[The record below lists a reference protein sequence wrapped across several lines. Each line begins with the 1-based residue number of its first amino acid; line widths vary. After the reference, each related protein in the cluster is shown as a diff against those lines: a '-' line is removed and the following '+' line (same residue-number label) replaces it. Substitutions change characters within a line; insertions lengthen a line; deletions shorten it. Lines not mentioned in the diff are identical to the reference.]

1 MVIPHRA
8 GRAFLP
14 DQDGAGDG
22 TASPE
27 DAQSA
32 IVRLIALDRT
42 SPVPLYF
49 QLAQHLEQAIDSGQL
64 PPGTRLDNE
73 LLLAGQ
79 LGLSRPTVRR
89 AMQYLVDKG
98 LLVRR
103 RGVGTRVVQPKVR
116 RPLEL
121 TSLYDDLAASGQRP
135 ATVVLSNDVVP
146 APDDAAAALAVPAGT
161 PVIKLVR
168 LRSASEQPIAR
179 MCNYLPAD
187 LFNLSTSAL
196 QDRGL
201 YQLLRSAGVHL
212 HAANQTI
219 GARSATAE
227 EARLL
232 GESRGAALLT
242 MQRLTYDDH
251 GTAVEFGTHI
261 YAASRYSFE
270 LSLLAH

>member
-1 MVIPHRA
+1 V
-8 GRAFLP
+8 L
-14 DQDGAGDG
+14 DLL
-22 TASPE
+22 T
-27 DAQSA
+27 
-32 IVRLIALDRT
+32 LDRN

-49 QLAQHLEQAIDSGQL
+49 QVAQHIEHAIESGQM

-73 LLLAGQ
+73 LLLADE
-79 LGLSRPTVRR
+79 LGLSRPTLRR

-121 TSLYDDLAASGQRP
+121 TSLYDDLAATGQRP
-135 ATVVLSNDVVP
+135 ATVVLTNHVVP
-146 APDDAAAALAVPAGT
+146 ATDEVASHLSIAPET
-161 PVIKLVR
+161 PVIELVR
-168 LRSASEQPIAR
+168 LRSASDQPIAR
-179 MCNYLPAD
+179 MCNYVPAELLALP
-187 LFNLSTSAL
+187 TEAL
-196 QDRGL
+196 QERGL
-201 YQLLRSAGVHL
+201 YQLLRGAGLQL

-227 EARLL
+227 EAKLL
-232 GESRGAALLT
+232 GERRGAALLT
-242 MQRLTYDDH
+242 MQRVTYDDH
-251 GTAVEFGTHI
+251 GTAIEYGTHI

>member
-1 MVIPHRA
+1 MVNLPELVESRA
-8 GRAFLP
+8 MV
-14 DQDGAGDG
+14 
-22 TASPE
+22 
-27 DAQSA
+27 AQSPLRSGRDHQVLA
-32 IVRLIALDRT
+32 GLTLDRT

-49 QLAQHLEQAIDSGQL
+49 QVAQHLERAIEEGSM

-73 LLLAGQ
+73 IEMAGR
-79 LGLSRPTVRR
+79 LGLSRPTLRR

-135 ATVVLSNDVVP
+135 ATAVLNNEVVP
-146 APDDAAAALAVPAGT
+146 APADVATALGLPAES
-161 PVIKLVR
+161 PVIWLVR
-168 LRSASEQPIAR
+168 LRSAGEQPIAR
-179 MCNYLPAD
+179 MVNYLLPELPGLTTD
-187 LFNLSTSAL
+187 AL
-196 QDRGL
+196 VERGL
-201 YQLLRSAGVHL
+201 YQLIRASGVTL
-212 HAANQTI
+212 HAATQTI
-219 GARSATAE
+219 GARTATVA

-232 GESRGAALLT
+232 GESRGAAVLT

-251 GTAVEFGTHI
+251 GRAIEYGTHI

-270 LSLLAH
+270 LSLLTG